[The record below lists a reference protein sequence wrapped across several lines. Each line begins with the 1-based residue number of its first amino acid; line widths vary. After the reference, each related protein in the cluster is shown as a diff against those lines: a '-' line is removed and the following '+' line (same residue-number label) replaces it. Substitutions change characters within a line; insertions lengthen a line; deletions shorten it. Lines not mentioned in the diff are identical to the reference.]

1 MPDPMKAFITA
12 GDVTINQYDLAYAIR
27 DRAGVN
33 VFMRN
38 RTKPIRI
45 TGTAALDFWH
55 RFTPV
60 GPKQNYYDFTTR
72 Y

>member
-1 MPDPMKAFITA
+1 MPNPKDAFVTA

-27 DRAGVN
+27 DAKGVN

-55 RFTPV
+55 KFTPV
-60 GPKQNYYDFTTR
+60 AGKQNYYDFGTGF
-72 Y
+72 